1 MKCYKHLWDWDW
13 DWEHSYRIDQ
23 EEKKLSLSKSYLSL
37 STYLPLFS
45 SFSVNFAVQFLFYT
59 IPISM
64 ARPNQEAV
72 DTFVSITGLPEST
85 ALQKLE
91 EHGGNLN
98 EAVNAHFSE
107 RDRNLMTSSHDSS
120 AAFPQDDFMDIDD
133 QLNTEIH
140 RPPSLL
146 ASAANLNPLA
156 HSDPTVGIGRSLF
169 GTPLDSSNLQ
179 PFVTHPREVREI
191 PIEVKDGNQSTSQA
205 GHVPTIE
212 DVTGIAEAHGPDIHG
227 TVIISDVDDDTASA
241 QTALP
246 YEQNHKILA
255 DTSLDSNARP
265 SAPES
270 ENLPDYSNDIEEEM
284 LRAAIEA
291 SKREAEENYRNHK
304 VGRQIDLNESGSQL
318 RQSYVEDPE
327 LAHAVSL
334 SLKSAEQEKAWR
346 VQGGDFEA
354 PTAGPS
360 KPSDVELGE
369 VTSNGRLQA
378 GSLSVHDEAED
389 VEEQPLVRNRS
400 RHISSGSTGSD
411 KDVEVIEPRTLP
423 STATQDNNSPHRNQN
438 SFPSDEW
445 GGISSEEHDE
455 AVMLE
460 AAMFGGIPEGSGY
473 HYSYGQHEFMH
484 GRGFNPQPTYRP
496 YRPPSPSL
504 AAQRLIREQQD
515 DEYLAS
521 LQADR
526 EKELKAIEEAE
537 AAREEERQRAEESRK
552 KLQEEQELETQLAA
566 KEVSLPPEPS
576 SDNDNAVTLLVK
588 MPDGSRR
595 GRRFLRSNKLQ
606 SLFDFIDIG
615 RVVKPGS
622 YRLVRPYP
630 RRAFS
635 DGESA
640 ATLDELGLTNK
651 QEALFLEL
659 I

>member
-1 MKCYKHLWDWDW
+1 
-13 DWEHSYRIDQ
+13 
-23 EEKKLSLSKSYLSL
+23 
-37 STYLPLFS
+37 
-45 SFSVNFAVQFLFYT
+45 
-59 IPISM
+59 M

-72 DTFVSITGLPEST
+72 ETFVSITGLPEAV

-107 RDRNLMTSSHDSS
+107 GDRNLMTGYSLFSISKQVIIEKHNPFYCTHNSST
-120 AAFPQDDFMDIDD
+120 AFPQDDFMDIDD
-133 QLNTEIH
+133 QQDADIQ
-140 RPPSLL
+140 RIPSLPAL
-146 ASAANLNPLA
+146 AANVNPFSLL
-156 HSDPTVGIGRSLF
+156 DPTLGRGIF
-169 GTPLDSSNLQ
+169 GTPLDSTVQ
-179 PFVTHPREVREI
+179 APFVTHPREVREI
-191 PIEVKDGNQSTSQA
+191 PIEVKDGNQSTTQS
-205 GHVPTIE
+205 GHPSIE
-212 DVTGIAEAHGPDIHG
+212 DVTGTVDAHGPDIHG
-227 TVIISDVDDDTASA
+227 TVIINDEDDDSPLA
-241 QTALP
+241 QIAHRD
-246 YEQNHKILA
+246 EQNHNILA
-255 DTSLDSNARP
+255 DTSLNTSARP

-270 ENLPDYSNDIEEEM
+270 ENLPDYNNDIEEEM

-291 SKREAEENYRNHK
+291 SKREAEENYRSHK
-304 VGRQIDLNESGSQL
+304 LGRQTDSTESGSQS
-318 RQSYVEDPE
+318 RQSYLEDPE

-334 SLKSAEQEKAWR
+334 SLKTAEQEKAWR
-346 VQGGDFEA
+346 VQGGDSES
-354 PTAGPS
+354 PPAGPS
-360 KPSDVELGE
+360 KSSEAGPVE
-369 VTSNGRLQA
+369 VASNGRLQA
-378 GSLSVHDEAED
+378 GSLSFHDEAED

-400 RHISSGSTGSD
+400 RHMSSGSAGSV
-411 KDVEVIEPRTLP
+411 KDVEFAEASTLP
-423 STATQDNNSPHRNQN
+423 STAPQETSNPPHNTN

-460 AAMFGGIPEGSGY
+460 AAMFGGIPEGTGY
-473 HYSYGQHEFMH
+473 QYAYAPHEFMQ
-484 GRGFNPQPTYRP
+484 GRGSNPRAS

-521 LQADR
+521 LRADR
-526 EKELKAIEEAE
+526 EKELKAREEAE
-537 AAREEERQRAEESRK
+537 AALEEERRRAEETLR

-576 SDNDNAVTLLVK
+576 SDDDNAVNLMVK
-588 MPDGSRR
+588 MPDGNRR

-635 DGESA
+635 DEESA
-640 ATLDELGLTNK
+640 STLAELGLTNK

>member
-1 MKCYKHLWDWDW
+1 
-13 DWEHSYRIDQ
+13 
-23 EEKKLSLSKSYLSL
+23 
-37 STYLPLFS
+37 
-45 SFSVNFAVQFLFYT
+45 
-59 IPISM
+59 M

-72 DTFVSITGLPEST
+72 ETFVSITGLPEAI

-107 RDRNLMTSSHDSS
+107 GDRNLMTSSTVL
-120 AAFPQDDFMDIDD
+120 PQDDFMDIDND
-133 QLNTEIH
+133 QRDAEIP
-140 RPPSLL
+140 RLPSLQ
-146 ASAANLNPLA
+146 ASAANFNPFSLL
-156 HSDPTVGIGRSLF
+156 DPTIGRGILGSRF
-169 GTPLDSSNLQ
+169 DSTVQ
-179 PFVTHPREVREI
+179 TPFVTHPREIREI
-191 PIEVKDGNQSTSQA
+191 PIEVKDDSLSSPLP
-205 GHVPTIE
+205 GHLPSVE
-212 DVTGIAEAHGPDIHG
+212 DVTGTANAHGPEIHG
-227 TVIISDVDDDTASA
+227 TVIIDDDDDDNTSPA
-241 QTALP
+241 QVADQN
-246 YEQNHKILA
+246 EQQHKILA
-255 DTSLDSNARP
+255 DTSLNRSAP

-270 ENLPDYSNDIEEEM
+270 DNLLDYGNDIEEEM

-304 VGRQIDLNESGSQL
+304 PGRQTDLSESGSQS
-318 RQSYVEDPE
+318 RQSYLEDPE

-334 SLKSAEQEKAWR
+334 SLKTAEQEKAKR
-346 VQGGDFEA
+346 VQKGDSEL

-360 KPSDVELGE
+360 KSSEAGPGE
-369 VTSNGRLQA
+369 VASNGRLQA
-378 GSLSVHDEAED
+378 GSLSFHDEAED

-400 RHISSGSTGSD
+400 RHMSLGSTGLG
-411 KDVEVIEPRTLP
+411 KDVEFSEASTLP
-423 STATQDNNSPHRNQN
+423 TTATQNSSNPHHNGN

-473 HYSYGQHEFMH
+473 HYGYAPHEYMQN
-484 GRGFNPQPTYRP
+484 RGFNPRP
-496 YRPPSPSL
+496 QYRPPSPSL

-526 EKELKAIEEAE
+526 EKELKAMEEAE
-537 AAREEERQRAEESRK
+537 AAREEERRRAEESRR
-552 KLQEEQELETQLAA
+552 KLQEEQELETLLAA
-566 KEVSLPPEPS
+566 KEVSLPAEPS
-576 SDNDNAVTLLVK
+576 SDNDNAVNLMVK
-588 MPDGSRR
+588 MPDGNRR
-595 GRRFLRSNKLQ
+595 GRRFLRSDRLQ
-606 SLFDFIDIG
+606 SLLDFIDIG

>member
-1 MKCYKHLWDWDW
+1 
-13 DWEHSYRIDQ
+13 
-23 EEKKLSLSKSYLSL
+23 
-37 STYLPLFS
+37 
-45 SFSVNFAVQFLFYT
+45 
-59 IPISM
+59 M

-72 DTFVSITGLPEST
+72 ETFVSITGLTEAV

-107 RDRNLMTSSHDSS
+107 GDRNLTTGSRNSS
-120 AAFPQDDFMDIDD
+120 AVFPQDDFMDIDD
-133 QLNTEIH
+133 QHDAGIP
-140 RPPSLL
+140 RIPSLL
-146 ASAANLNPLA
+146 PALAANVNPFSLL
-156 HSDPTVGIGRSLF
+156 DPTIGRGIF
-169 GTPLDSSNLQ
+169 GTRFDSTIEA

-191 PIEVKDGNQSTSQA
+191 PIEVKDGSQSTPQA
-205 GHVPTIE
+205 GHVPSIE
-212 DVTGIAEAHGPDIHG
+212 DVTGTVDAHGPDIHG
-227 TVIISDVDDDTASA
+227 TVIIDDEDDDDIPPA
-241 QTALP
+241 QIAHQD
-246 YEQNHKILA
+246 EQTQKILA
-255 DTSLDSNARP
+255 DTSLNSSVRP

-284 LRAAIEA
+284 IRAAIEA
-291 SKREAEENYRNHK
+291 SKQEAEENYRNHK
-304 VGRQIDLNESGSQL
+304 LDRQIT
-318 RQSYVEDPE
+318 
-327 LAHAVSL
+327 
-334 SLKSAEQEKAWR
+334 AEQEKALR
-346 VQGGDFEA
+346 VHGGDSGS

-360 KPSDVELGE
+360 KSSEAGLGE

-378 GSLSVHDEAED
+378 GSLSFHDEAED

-400 RHISSGSTGSD
+400 RHMSSGSTGLG
-411 KDVEVIEPRTLP
+411 KDVELAEASTLP
-423 STATQDNNSPHRNQN
+423 STATVTATQDSSNPHHNGN
-438 SFPSDEW
+438 SFPDEW

-460 AAMFGGIPEGSGY
+460 AAMFGGIPEGTGY
-473 HYSYGQHEFMH
+473 HYGYAPHEFMQN
-484 GRGFNPQPTYRP
+484 RGFNPRP
-496 YRPPSPSL
+496 QYRPPSPSL

-526 EKELKAIEEAE
+526 EKELKAMEEAE
-537 AAREEERQRAEESRK
+537 AAREEERQRAEDSRR
-552 KLQEEQELETQLAA
+552 KLQEEQELETKLAA

-576 SDNDNAVTLLVK
+576 SDDDNAVNLMVK
-588 MPDGSRR
+588 MPDGNRR
-595 GRRFLRSNKLQ
+595 GRRFLRSDRLQVKWPVKKYAFPRFLLVHNNANASANFQ
-606 SLFDFIDIG
+606 SLFDYIDIG